1 MNTINTKIDKQYEL
15 YVNDTKTTLKFNQLS
30 FNIKQL
36 DKTNNAYFPFEFT
49 YDPFNENF
57 QHIITGLKAN
67 YMYNDAGL
75 RYIKK
80 SDYTSDGILY
90 ELYKD
95 GNKMQ
100 CIDLRVMALKEINN
114 INSCISLY
122 CDWYLINPESY
133 TGNMIRRL
141 QDELKTLYNIQMA
154 QYNQLKQQLEKDLD
168 IDPNESVF
176 LNNFRKSYNKIDW
189 FKPYKI

>member
-15 YVNDTKTTLKFNQLS
+15 YVNDTETTLRFNQLS
-30 FNIKQL
+30 FNIKGL
-36 DKTNNAYFPFEFT
+36 DKNTVNSYFSFGFS
-49 YDPFNENF
+49 YDQLNENS
-57 QHIITGLKAN
+57 QHIIAGLKAN
-67 YMYNDAGL
+67 YMYNDAG
-75 RYIKK
+75 YIKK

-90 ELYKD
+90 ELLKD
-95 GNKMQ
+95 GNKIQ
-100 CIDLRVMALKEINN
+100 CIDLRVMVLKEIND
-114 INSCISLY
+114 INSYISLY

-133 TGNMIRRL
+133 TGNMICKL
-141 QDELKTLYNIQMA
+141 QDESKTLYNIQMA

-168 IDPNESVF
+168 IDHNESVF